1 MQAENCAES
10 ATTVRPQ
17 MKAITSANSGQALA
31 GPISRAQAP
40 EASMQAPAT
49 LARFQ
54 RSAASPAR
62 MQPKAPAATTAKTQ
76 GPMAG
81 LSSTAARNTPI
92 QAHMA

>member
-10 ATTVRPQ
+10 ATTVSPQ
-17 MKAITSANSGQALA
+17 IKAMPSARIGQALA
-31 GPISRAQAP
+31 GPISKAQVP
-40 EASMQAPAT
+40 EASMQTPAT

-62 MQPKAPAATTAKTQ
+62 MQPKAPAATTAKTH